1 MLGPLMVCWWYNTK
15 LFFEELTEIDE
26 VVMLFATLVVVDE
39 LNLNTGSVVLLT
51 T

>member
-1 MLGPLMVCWWYNTK
+1 MVCWWYNTK
-15 LFFEELTEIDE
+15 LFFEALTEIDE
-26 VVMLFATLVVVDE
+26 VVMLFGALVVVDE